1 VLLAVP
7 GTYLAT
13 VALKRHRK
21 HEAMQCELGYI
32 TSAQ

>member
-7 GTYLAT
+7 GTYLAI

-21 HEAMQCELGYI
+21 HEAMQCELG
-32 TSAQ
+32 